1 MYLYV
6 CIVIILLSY
15 FISRKDPKYRGL
27 LIGVNFVVSV
37 IYILWR
43 FTTIPIH
50 SGLFSFILGTCLYI
64 AELLGLISLF
74 NFKYLFTREYR
85 IEKKTIRNFENNQIP
100 NVDVLICTYNEPLD
114 LLEKTIFNF
123 KYLFT
128 REYRI
133 EKKTIRNFENNQ
145 IPNVDVLICTYNE
158 PLDLLEKTIVASIGM
173 DYIKN
178 KFEVYVCDDGRR
190 NSLRK
195 LCKKYN
201 VKYITREDNEGAKA
215 GNINNAL
222 KYIKGDL
229 FAVLDADMI
238 PQKDFL
244 SKTVGYFVD
253 ENLAFV
259 QTPQVYYNQDMYQY
273 NLNKS
278 IPNEQDFFKKDF
290 LSKTVGYFVD
300 ENLAFVQTPQVYYNQ
315 DMYQYN
321 LNKSIPNEQD
331 FFMREI
337 EEARASINAVLHVGT
352 NAVFRKSAV
361 EEIGGYPTCSITEDM
376 AVGMLLQSKGYIT
389 KFINEV
395 LVLGLSAT
403 TFTELVK
410 QRDRW
415 CRGNLQVLKKY
426 NPLFTKGL
434 TLSQKIAYFDG
445 GVYWFS
451 SLQKIIYIICPLVYL
466 ITQKLIIDTDVNSLM
481 KMFIPYLIG
490 QILIFNTLSPK
501 TRSLKWAHY
510 YEVAMAPHI
519 SLSILKEL
527 LFFKVNFNVTS
538 KNITNDRGKF
548 QFRIAMPH
556 IIIMIAT
563 IIGWYISGKLILD
576 GSIHIGAYLINMAW
590 SIFNF
595 VGSIICIKVA
605 YQKPI
610 FRNTERVKV
619 EGNIRV
625 NLEDGLNYLEGKIV
639 DISEKGI
646 GIELNEYAEL
656 ELDKELALIIKN
668 VNFRSKVV
676 RQREMLVGL
685 TYDNLNAEQMKIVMD
700 IYVDNMAPYYN
711 PNRTQRYIENK
722 KLEKSSV
729 A

>member
-64 AELLGLISLF
+64 AELLGLISL
-74 NFKYLFTREYR
+74 
-85 IEKKTIRNFENNQIP
+85 
-100 NVDVLICTYNEPLD
+100 
-114 LLEKTIFNF
+114 FNF

-238 PQKDFL
+238 PQ
-244 SKTVGYFVD
+244 
-253 ENLAFV
+253 
-259 QTPQVYYNQDMYQY
+259 
-273 NLNKS
+273 
-278 IPNEQDFFKKDF
+278 KDF